1 MEFSINRRETVPNVI
16 TSLISSH
23 VITPFTDILFLRCLC
38 LGIINNRNWHKNYL
52 RMLTLSVIKPNRISG
67 YKLKLK
73 KKQQQIYLNGTFK
86 LHGCQIMRIIT
97 KPHNTTPP
105 FRPKCCT
112 VFITSNFRYF

>member
-73 KKQQQIYLNGTFK
+73 KKTTTNLSKWYIQITRLSDHANYNK
-86 LHGCQIMRIIT
+86 
-97 KPHNTTPP
+97 
-105 FRPKCCT
+105 
-112 VFITSNFRYF
+112 TS